1 MKLYIKQKVFSW
13 GDKFTVKD
21 VNGED
26 RYFVEGEIFSWGK
39 KLHVYDM
46 CGNEVAFIQQKLF
59 SFLPRY
65 FVYVGDAQVAEI
77 VKEFTFFFPKY
88 SIEGLGWKT
97 DLEKKVP
104 EKVYR
109 SLETAF
115 SKAFSVVFTQ
125 GVGVIEKTYN
135 RQNLEE
141 THSVQD
147 YAVQVKGGRKEL
159 KQVKRNAGRSGLTNT
174 ALTTVEGI
182 GLGALGIGLPDIVVF
197 VGMLLKGVYET
208 ALSYGFAYDT
218 PEERLF
224 ILRMM
229 ETALTKGPDFAVK
242 NARVD
247 GMIEE
252 MPQTGEDELQAQ
264 IQKTGSA
271 FAVDMLLLKFVQGFP
286 LVGILGGAANPVY
299 YNKVMRYVQLKY
311 QKRYLLAVAQRNG
324 YSLRF
329 L

>member
-1 MKLYIKQKVFSW
+1 M
-13 GDKFTVKD
+13 
-21 VNGED
+21 
-26 RYFVEGEIFSWGK
+26 
-39 KLHVYDM
+39 
-46 CGNEVAFIQQKLF
+46 
-59 SFLPRY
+59 
-65 FVYVGDAQVAEI
+65 
-77 VKEFTFFFPKY
+77 
-88 SIEGLGWKT
+88 
-97 DLEKKVP
+97 
-104 EKVYR
+104 
-109 SLETAF
+109 
-115 SKAFSVVFTQ
+115 
-125 GVGVIEKTYN
+125 
-135 RQNLEE
+135 
-141 THSVQD
+141 
-147 YAVQVKGGRKEL
+147 
-159 KQVKRNAGRSGLTNT
+159 
-174 ALTTVEGI
+174 EGI

-286 LVGILGGAANPVY
+286 LVGILGGAANP
-299 YNKVMRYVQLKY
+299 R
-311 QKRYLLAVAQRNG
+311 
-324 YSLRF
+324 
-329 L
+329 

>member
-1 MKLYIKQKVFSW
+1 MSIFIKKDKKRAALEKEYASVLKKETQLKQSAMK
-13 GDKFTVKD
+13 TT
-21 VNGED
+21 
-26 RYFVEGEIFSWGK
+26 
-39 KLHVYDM
+39 
-46 CGNEVAFIQQKLF
+46 A
-59 SFLPRY
+59 PR
-65 FVYVGDAQVAEI
+65 
-77 VKEFTFFFPKY
+77 
-88 SIEGLGWKT
+88 WKT
-97 DLEKKVP
+97 VLEKKVP
-104 EKVYR
+104 E
-109 SLETAF
+109 
-115 SKAFSVVFTQ
+115 
-125 GVGVIEKTYN
+125 
-135 RQNLEE
+135 
-141 THSVQD
+141 
-147 YAVQVKGGRKEL
+147 
-159 KQVKRNAGRSGLTNT
+159 
-174 ALTTVEGI
+174 
-182 GLGALGIGLPDIVVF
+182 GIGLPDIVVF
-197 VGMLLKGVYET
+197 VGMLLKGVYKT

>member
-1 MKLYIKQKVFSW
+1 MSIFIKKDKKRAALEKEYASVLKKETQLKQSAMK
-13 GDKFTVKD
+13 TT
-21 VNGED
+21 
-26 RYFVEGEIFSWGK
+26 
-39 KLHVYDM
+39 
-46 CGNEVAFIQQKLF
+46 A
-59 SFLPRY
+59 PR
-65 FVYVGDAQVAEI
+65 
-77 VKEFTFFFPKY
+77 
-88 SIEGLGWKT
+88 WKT

-174 ALTTVEGI
+174 ALTIVEGI

-299 YNKVMRYVQLKY
+299 YNKAMRYVQLKY

>member
-1 MKLYIKQKVFSW
+1 M
-13 GDKFTVKD
+13 
-21 VNGED
+21 
-26 RYFVEGEIFSWGK
+26 
-39 KLHVYDM
+39 
-46 CGNEVAFIQQKLF
+46 A
-59 SFLPRY
+59 LPMIL
-65 FVYVGDAQVAEI
+65 Q
-77 VKEFTFFFPKY
+77 
-88 SIEGLGWKT
+88 
-97 DLEKKVP
+97 
-104 EKVYR
+104 
-109 SLETAF
+109 
-115 SKAFSVVFTQ
+115 
-125 GVGVIEKTYN
+125 
-135 RQNLEE
+135 
-141 THSVQD
+141 
-147 YAVQVKGGRKEL
+147 
-159 KQVKRNAGRSGLTNT
+159 RSG
-174 ALTTVEGI
+174 
-182 GLGALGIGLPDIVVF
+182 F
-197 VGMLLKGVYET
+197 
-208 ALSYGFAYDT
+208 
-218 PEERLF
+218 F

-329 L
+329 LGKIYRLHNRHELIGNP

>member
-1 MKLYIKQKVFSW
+1 MFLFPVIKPIRSIYVDFHKERQEACCAGKGVRLCTEKGNAAEAERHENDS
-13 GDKFTVKD
+13 TPLE
-21 VNGED
+21 NGSGE
-26 RYFVEGEIFSWGK
+26 EG
-39 KLHVYDM
+39 
-46 CGNEVAFIQQKLF
+46 A
-59 SFLPRY
+59 R
-65 FVYVGDAQVAEI
+65 
-77 VKEFTFFFPKY
+77 
-88 SIEGLGWKT
+88 EGLPQFRDSFQQG
-97 DLEKKVP
+97 VFP
-104 EKVYR
+104 
-109 SLETAF
+109 
-115 SKAFSVVFTQ
+115 VVFTQ

>member
-1 MKLYIKQKVFSW
+1 MSIFIKKDKKRAALEKEYASVLKKETQLKQSAMK
-13 GDKFTVKD
+13 TT
-21 VNGED
+21 
-26 RYFVEGEIFSWGK
+26 
-39 KLHVYDM
+39 
-46 CGNEVAFIQQKLF
+46 A
-59 SFLPRY
+59 PR
-65 FVYVGDAQVAEI
+65 
-77 VKEFTFFFPKY
+77 
-88 SIEGLGWKT
+88 WKT

-229 ETALTKGPDFAVK
+229 E
-242 NARVD
+242 
-247 GMIEE
+247 E

>member
-1 MKLYIKQKVFSW
+1 MSIFIKKDKKRAALEKEYASVLKKETQLKQSAMK
-13 GDKFTVKD
+13 TT
-21 VNGED
+21 
-26 RYFVEGEIFSWGK
+26 
-39 KLHVYDM
+39 
-46 CGNEVAFIQQKLF
+46 A
-59 SFLPRY
+59 PR
-65 FVYVGDAQVAEI
+65 
-77 VKEFTFFFPKY
+77 
-88 SIEGLGWKT
+88 WKT

-174 ALTTVEGI
+174 ALTIVEGI

-252 MPQTGEDELQAQ
+252 MPQTGEDELQAHPEDRKCFCGRHAAPEIRARVSACGYPWRRGQ
-264 IQKTGSA
+264 SRLLQQGHALCAAQVSKTVPVGSGPA
-271 FAVDMLLLKFVQGFP
+271 
-286 LVGILGGAANPVY
+286 
-299 YNKVMRYVQLKY
+299 
-311 QKRYLLAVAQRNG
+311 
-324 YSLRF
+324 
-329 L
+329 

>member
-1 MKLYIKQKVFSW
+1 MSIFIKKDKKRAALEKEYASVLKKETQLKQSAMK
-13 GDKFTVKD
+13 TT
-21 VNGED
+21 
-26 RYFVEGEIFSWGK
+26 
-39 KLHVYDM
+39 
-46 CGNEVAFIQQKLF
+46 A
-59 SFLPRY
+59 PR
-65 FVYVGDAQVAEI
+65 
-77 VKEFTFFFPKY
+77 
-88 SIEGLGWKT
+88 WKT

-247 GMIEE
+247 GMIEDEDSLKKKIYEQIRYYATTSVARRIEE